1 MLTELARHP
10 KETSAIVEELNAIY
24 QKDETLSHNAL
35 REMPKMESFLNEVL
49 RVHPPLVVLMR
60 RVINDIEFDGHAIP
74 AGKTVAISIFGSHRN
89 PEYFPNPEIFDPSRT
104 EPETMFAYIP
114 FGGGRHKCGG
124 NAFAL
129 LQQKAIF
136 SALLRR
142 YSFEIVDQSDSYVDD
157 LSGMVLRPKSPCR
170 LRYKQRVS

>member
-1 MLTELARHP
+1 
-10 KETSAIVEELNAIY
+10 
-24 QKDETLSHNAL
+24 
-35 REMPKMESFLNEVL
+35 
-49 RVHPPLVVLMR
+49 
-60 RVINDIEFDGHAIP
+60 
-74 AGKTVAISIFGSHRN
+74 
-89 PEYFPNPEIFDPSRT
+89 
-104 EPETMFAYIP
+104 MFAYIP

-142 YSFEIVDQSDSYVDD
+142 YSFEIVDQSDSYADD

-170 LRYKQRVS
+170 LRYKRRVS